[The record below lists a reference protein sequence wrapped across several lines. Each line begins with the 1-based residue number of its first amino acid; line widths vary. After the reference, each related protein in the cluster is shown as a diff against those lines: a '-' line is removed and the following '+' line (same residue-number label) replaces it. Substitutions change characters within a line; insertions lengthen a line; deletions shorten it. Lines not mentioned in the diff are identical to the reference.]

1 VRRRSRNVGPAPL
14 LGQLRSQFLRRFGRA
29 PELGVRAPGRVNLIG
44 EHTDY
49 NGGLVLPCAIDRDT
63 VVLAVRREDRR
74 FRVFSI
80 DLDRSGAFDASAPER
95 RGDWLDYVMAP
106 VFALGER
113 GIPVAG
119 LDLGIASRVPLESG
133 LSSSAALGV
142 AVASAID
149 RAQELGL
156 DSREIA
162 TVAHRGESEFVGVG
176 CGIMD
181 QFASALGRPDHA
193 LRLDCR
199 SLEIA
204 PTPLAEGRLRILI
217 AQSGVRRALADGGYR
232 RRVAE
237 CASALT
243 EARDAGIASEG
254 ASALRDLVPDD
265 LPALEKALAPLLFR
279 RTRHV
284 ITENARVDAVCER
297 LAARDLEG
305 VGALLVEGMR
315 SLRDDYQVST
325 PELDVLCE
333 LGDAHPGCYGSR
345 LTGAGFGGC
354 TVHLVEPEA
363 AEEVAGVIASGFE
376 ARFGR
381 RPAVVTARAA
391 AGAGDL
397 AI

>member
-1 VRRRSRNVGPAPL
+1 L
-14 LGQLRSQFLRRFGRA
+14 LGQLRSEFQHRFGRA

-49 NGGLVLPCAIDRDT
+49 TGGLVLPCAIDRDT
-63 VVLAVRREDRR
+63 VVLAARREDQQV
-74 FRVFSI
+74 RVFSI
-80 DLDRSGAFDASAPER
+80 EMGQTESFEASDPAR

-106 VFALGER
+106 VFALLER
-113 GIPVAG
+113 GVRVAG
-119 LDLGIASRVPLESG
+119 LELGIASRVPLESG

-142 AVASAID
+142 AVTCAID
-149 RAQELGL
+149 RAQGLGL
-156 DSREIA
+156 DGREIA
-162 TVAHRGESEFVGVG
+162 TVAHRGESEFLEVG

-181 QFASALGRPDHA
+181 QFASALGRRDHA

-199 SLEIA
+199 SLEFLPI
-204 PTPLAEGRLRILI
+204 PLADGALRILI
-217 AQSGVRRALADGGYR
+217 AQSGVKRALASGGYR
-232 RRVAE
+232 ERVTE
-237 CASALT
+237 CASAMAA
-243 EARDAGIASEG
+243 ARDAGIASEG
-254 ASALRDLVPDD
+254 ASELRDLGPGD
-265 LPALEKALAPLLFR
+265 LPALKKLLPPLLFR
-279 RTRHV
+279 RARHV

-297 LAARDLEG
+297 LAAGNLAG
-305 VGALLVEGMR
+305 VGELLVEGMR
-315 SLRDDYQVST
+315 SLRDDYDVST

-363 AEEVAGVIASGFE
+363 AEEVAGGIATGFE

-381 RPAVVTARAA
+381 RPAILTARAA

-397 AI
+397 QI

>member
-1 VRRRSRNVGPAPL
+1 L
-14 LGQLRSQFLRRFGRA
+14 LGQLRSEFQHRFGRA

-49 NGGLVLPCAIDRDT
+49 TGGLVLPCAIDRDT
-63 VVLAVRREDRR
+63 VVLAARREDQQV
-74 FRVFSI
+74 RVFSI
-80 DLDRSGAFDASAPER
+80 EMGQTESFEASDPAR

-106 VFALGER
+106 VFALLER
-113 GIPVAG
+113 GVRVAG
-119 LDLGIASRVPLESG
+119 LELGIASRVPLESG

-142 AVASAID
+142 AVTCAID
-149 RAQELGL
+149 RAQGLGL
-156 DSREIA
+156 DGREIA
-162 TVAHRGESEFVGVG
+162 TVAHRGESEFLEVG

-181 QFASALGRPDHA
+181 QFASALGRRDHA

-199 SLEIA
+199 SLEIS
-204 PTPLAEGRLRILI
+204 PIPLADGALRILI
-217 AQSGVRRALADGGYR
+217 AQSGVKRTLASGGYR
-232 RRVAE
+232 ERVTE
-237 CASALT
+237 CASAMAA
-243 EARDAGIASEG
+243 ARDAGIASEG
-254 ASALRDLVPDD
+254 ASELRDLGPGD
-265 LPALEKALAPLLFR
+265 LPALEKLLPPLLFR
-279 RTRHV
+279 RARHV

-297 LAARDLEG
+297 LAAGNLAG
-305 VGALLVEGMR
+305 VGELLVEGMR
-315 SLRDDYQVST
+315 SLRDDYDVST

-363 AEEVAGVIASGFE
+363 AEEVAGGIATGFE

-381 RPAVVTARAA
+381 RPAILTARAA

-397 AI
+397 QI